1 MGELAV
7 EVGTEAGAVVARWHG
22 KSQAMDPSSVLAPT
36 FADVIAKASAE
47 GLPVIHDF
55 CQLEFFNSAT
65 STAVLHFI
73 RRARSERRTV
83 VLNYHGGLRWQRYC
97 FDALA
102 AFEKDDGLVRIRPLE
117 LPAPQRA

>member
-7 EVGTEAGAVVARWHG
+7 EVGTEAGAVVARWQG
-22 KSQAMDPSSVLAPT
+22 KSQAMDPSAVLAPT

-55 CQLEFFNSAT
+55 CHLEFFNSAT
-65 STAVLHFI
+65 VSAIVRHLK
-73 RRARSERRTV
+73 ALGERQISATV
-83 VLNYHGGLRWQRYC
+83 RYDGSLRWQRTF

-102 AFEKDDGLVRIRPLE
+102 ITAAKTGHLTVVPVTLIKS
-117 LPAPQRA
+117 

>member
-1 MGELAV
+1 MAELMV
-7 EVGTEAGAVVARWHG
+7 SVTTESGAVTARWQG
-22 KSQAMDPSSVLAPT
+22 KSQAMDPSAVLAPT

-65 STAVLHFI
+65 VSAIVRHLK
-73 RRARSERRTV
+73 ALGERQIAATV
-83 VLNYHGGLRWQRYC
+83 RYDGSLRWQRTF

-102 AFEKDDGLVRIRPLE
+102 ITAAKTGHLTVVPVTLIK
-117 LPAPQRA
+117 A